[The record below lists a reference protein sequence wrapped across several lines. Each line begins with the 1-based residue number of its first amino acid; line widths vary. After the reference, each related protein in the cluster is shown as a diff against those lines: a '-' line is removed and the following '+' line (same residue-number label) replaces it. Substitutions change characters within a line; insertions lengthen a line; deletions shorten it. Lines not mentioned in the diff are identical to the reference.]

1 MVRLGSFNVENLFE
15 RAKLLGAASKENPDM
30 TGELLHA
37 VAEFN
42 RLISNMSYDPG
53 NKGEIIRLANILGL
67 LHEDESEFVI
77 LRRNRGRLLDRR
89 GQQIRVE
96 ANGRGDWLGWLEL
109 KVEAVDEQSIRNTAQ
124 VVRNVNADILVVVE
138 AEHRHSL
145 DRFNKQILRPTTD
158 LHYEHVM
165 LIDGNDERG
174 IDVGIMSK
182 APFPLRSIRSH
193 INARQTNGLPLFSRD
208 CPEYLF
214 DLPSGKSLLVMANHL
229 KSKNNQSP
237 RAHAAATNLRRLQ
250 ADYIR
255 RIFDERQVQGIDYIA
270 IVGDLN
276 DTPDSTALAP
286 LLGPG
291 SPLQDIGVMQQYSS
305 GNFAGTFG
313 NCGPENK
320 IDYILCSP
328 ALAGRVV
335 GAGVDR
341 SGMWGGPDGNLWP
354 RLPGVQRRSD
364 AASDHAALYADFDL

>member
-15 RAKLLGAASKENPDM
+15 RAKLLGGVSKENPDM
-30 TGELLHA
+30 AGVLLHA

-42 RLISNMSYDPG
+42 RLISKMRYDPG
-53 NKGEIIRLANILGL
+53 DKAEIIRLANVLGL
-67 LHEDESEFVI
+67 LHDDEAEFVI

-89 GQQIRVE
+89 GNQLRVE
-96 ANGRGDWLGWLEL
+96 ANGRGDWLGWLEM
-109 KVEAVDEQSIRNTAQ
+109 KAEAVDEQSIRNTAQ

-158 LHYEHVM
+158 LYYEHVM

-174 IDVGIMSK
+174 IDVGMMSK
-182 APFPLRSIRSH
+182 APFPLHSIRSH
-193 INARQTNGLPLFSRD
+193 IHARQANGQPLFSRD

-214 DLPSGKSLLVMANHL
+214 DLPSGQRLLVMANRL

-237 RAHAAATNLRRLQ
+237 GAHAAATHLRTLQ
-250 ADYIR
+250 AEYIR
-255 RIFDERQVQGIDYIA
+255 RIYDERQMQGIDYIA

-276 DTPDSTALAP
+276 DTPESTALAA

-291 SPLQDIGVMQQYSS
+291 SPLQDIGAMQQYSS
-305 GNFAGTFG
+305 GNFMGTFG
-313 NCGPENK
+313 NCAPENK

-328 ALAGRVV
+328 ALAARVV
-335 GAGVDR
+335 SAGIDR

-354 RLPGVQRRSD
+354 RLPGVQRHSD
-364 AASDHAALYADFDL
+364 AASDHAALYAEIDL